1 MLFTRSKGEG
11 RRRHFSSPRLRPPF
25 LFSLLPFAPPRV
37 AVSETVGSREE
48 RRGIVGA
55 NTNKAKD
62 DAGRIARRT
71 AFSRSRA
78 AYDRKYRR
86 FPARRPARKVGIFR
100 NYRGRE
106 RSTEFTSRLPPPQP
120 EADEGNLGGE
130 EETWYRR
137 KSGTLYY
144 VRTRC
149 TFRRIVSGDVSR
161 QFLTIGLRSSPFDS
175 RLSPLSLRTLKRFGQ
190 VVAR

>member
-11 RRRHFSSPRLRPPF
+11 RRRHFSSPRLRAPF

-106 RSTEFTSRLPPPQP
+106 RSTESTSRLPPPQP
-120 EADEGNLGGE
+120 EADEGNLGGDVVQE
-130 EETWYRR
+130 KKRNVILPTYAMYI
-137 KSGTLYY
+137 S
-144 VRTRC
+144 
-149 TFRRIVSGDVSR
+149 FRVMF

>member
-37 AVSETVGSREE
+37 TVSETVGSREE

-106 RSTEFTSRLPPPQP
+106 RSTESTSRLPPPQP